1 MMRNW
6 PIDATEAMNLEWDEQ
21 IKGNVGF
28 FVSKLEVVG
37 IDRNS
42 LKTTLIEV
50 TREKTARMLSDD

>member
-1 MMRNW
+1 
-6 PIDATEAMNLEWDEQ
+6 MNLEWDEQ